1 MELLQSENKIPIKSW
16 CKHIENGAMTQARN
30 LTALPFVF
38 KHVALMPDCHEGFGM
53 PIGGVIAC
61 MDAIIPN
68 AVGVDIGCGMRAVQT
83 NLDAAAI
90 DTETVRTVLN
100 GFRLHIPM
108 GFDHHKRDQSWDGF
122 TQSPDLSIIQTE
134 LSSAKRQLGTLGGGN
149 HFIEIQKGNEGKI
162 WLMVH
167 SGSRNFGYKIAGH
180 YHEKAMAF
188 CEKHHICLPDRNLAY
203 LPMGAREAQEYKA
216 AMEFALLFARANR
229 EFIKQ
234 RCMELM
240 QSATHCQGI
249 GEIDIHHNYAAQEK
263 HFGRS
268 VIVHRK
274 GATSAMKGQPGIIPG
289 SMGTASYIV
298 RGKGNPESFMSC
310 SHGAGRAMGRNDANR
325 RLTLEDVRVAMKG
338 VVFDGWKSGKRN
350 KLNLSEAPQAYK
362 NIETVM
368 ESQKDLVEIQT
379 KLLPLGVVKG

>member
-1 MELLQSENKIPIKSW
+1 MELIQTENKISIKSW
-16 CKHIENGAMTQARN
+16 CDHIESSAMAQARN
-30 LTALPFVF
+30 LAALPIVF

-61 MDAIIPN
+61 LDAIIPN
-68 AVGVDIGCGMRAVQT
+68 AVGVDIGCGMCAMQT
-83 NLDAAAI
+83 DIDATAI

-100 GFRLHIPM
+100 GFRLHVPM
-108 GFDHHKRDQSWDGF
+108 GFDHHKEDQSWDGF
-122 TQSPDLSIIQTE
+122 ARAPDLSIIQTE

-149 HFIEIQKGNEGKI
+149 HFIEIQKGDDGKM

-167 SGSRNFGYKIAGH
+167 SGSRNFGYKIAGF

-188 CEKHHICLPDRNLAY
+188 CEKRHIAVPDKNLAY
-203 LPMGAREAQEYKA
+203 LPMDTCEAQEYMES
-216 AMEFALLFARANR
+216 MEFALSFARANR
-229 EFIKQ
+229 ESIKQ
-234 RCMELM
+234 RCMEIM
-240 QSATHCQGI
+240 HIATNCQNI
-249 GEIDIHHNYAAQEK
+249 AEIDIHHNYAAREK

-274 GATSAMKGQPGIIPG
+274 GATSAVKGQTGIVPG

-310 SHGAGRAMGRNDANR
+310 SHGAGRAMGRNEANR
-325 RLTLEDVRVAMKG
+325 RLTLEGVRIAMKG
-338 VVFDGWKSGKRN
+338 IVFDGWKIGKR
-350 KLNLSEAPQAYK
+350 KKIDLSEAPQAYK

-368 ESQKDLVEIQT
+368 EAQKDLVEIQT
-379 KLLPLGVVKG
+379 RLIPLGVVKG